1 MTEMQ
6 CILVVVLVSQMYT
19 FFPNSLSC
27 KIFIYFFKDLF
38 MWTTFKVCFEFF
50 TVSFLFYVFG
60 FWATRHVG
68 SQLPNHESN
77 RHPLHWKPEVL
88 TTWWSR
94 ISLFLFKLAKAD
106 KAIVKGSQRIFPGTL
121 IVNLALKT
129 LNREQLLITL
139 QTEAAVSLPPWSTH
153 LVNGTLTWSHTM
165 EQWDWIAHWSLVW
178 LLWISGFSYRKLNSS
193 TCNYPSHTLNLSP
206 R

>member
-1 MTEMQ
+1 MLKSSEPRDNH
-6 CILVVVLVSQMYT
+6 LGFKESFPFSL
-19 FFPNSLSC
+19 FF
-27 KIFIYFFKDLF
+27 FFFKN
-38 MWTTFKVCFEFF
+38 
-50 TVSFLFYVFG
+50 FYVDHYLKSLLNLLQYHLCFMFWFFG
-60 FWATRHVG
+60 TRHVG

-77 RHPLHWKPEVL
+77 RHPLHWKSEVL